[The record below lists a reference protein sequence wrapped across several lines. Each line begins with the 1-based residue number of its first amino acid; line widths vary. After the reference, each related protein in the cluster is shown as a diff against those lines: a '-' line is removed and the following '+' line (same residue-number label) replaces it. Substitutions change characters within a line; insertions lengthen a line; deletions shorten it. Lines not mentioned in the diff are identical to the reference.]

1 MNINQSDLADALVL
15 TTSDIKII
23 CCDRCCVRDKMLRWK
38 KKYCTRNATNLELV
52 DKLVL
57 TKSNKFWRGIYEVI
71 HKKIVALYVA
81 LMKKCCKVE
90 RVCVGFKRVLGDWLV
105 LGTTHQTH
113 TYPLLH
119 ILQQYQRTFFKINM
133 YALVDSFCNKC
144 NKYINTRHLLMQH
157 THYCI
162 QKLRRIEHNEYK

>member
-1 MNINQSDLADALVL
+1 MHIKHTELVDALVL

-23 CCDRCCVRDKMLRWK
+23 CCDRCRVRDKMLHWK

-105 LGTTHQTH
+105 LGAISSIPAMTAVWSLVNRSTFIAYLTFG
-113 TYPLLH
+113 LGGA
-119 ILQQYQRTFFKINM
+119 ILCGIFFQ
-133 YALVDSFCNKC
+133 V
-144 NKYINTRHLLMQH
+144 YINL
-157 THYCI
+157 
-162 QKLRRIEHNEYK
+162 

>member
-1 MNINQSDLADALVL
+1 MNIKHTELADALVL

-23 CCDRCCVRDKMLRWK
+23 CCAGCCVRGKMLRWK

-105 LGTTHQTH
+105 VG
-113 TYPLLH
+113 P
-119 ILQQYQRTFFKINM
+119 FG
-133 YALVDSFCNKC
+133 C
-144 NKYINTRHLLMQH
+144 
-157 THYCI
+157 
-162 QKLRRIEHNEYK
+162 E

>member
-1 MNINQSDLADALVL
+1 
-15 TTSDIKII
+15 
-23 CCDRCCVRDKMLRWK
+23 MLRWK

-105 LGTTHQTH
+105 LGTSTE
-113 TYPLLH
+113 
-119 ILQQYQRTFFKINM
+119 RFKSSS
-133 YALVDSFCNKC
+133 LFLPT
-144 NKYINTRHLLMQH
+144 KYD
-157 THYCI
+157 
-162 QKLRRIEHNEYK
+162 ES